1 MMTLPAG
8 ISPIILLAIVSILV
22 VPHGIYLSSPEGVG
36 YGMEGVRWFF
46 TTSSAKVRSLTTLT
60 VAVPFW
66 MSAGAH
72 DLGAVVSFALVIA
85 SCTFDVVTL
94 VAPRYNVCSNSKIP
108 AVLLL
113 VSNGLVS
120 INYVYLYFIYDN
132 PLTFQIYL
140 AVGAIYWGLVG
151 VWNWK
156 GQTQEVQEE
165 NTYTDISGDMA

>member
-46 TTSSAKVRSLTTLT
+46 TTSSAKVRSLATAI

-66 MSAGAH
+66 IWAVYKVVSAGAH
-72 DLGAVVSFALVIA
+72 DLGAVSFALVIA
-85 SCTFDVVTL
+85 SCTFVG
-94 VAPRYNVCSNSKIP
+94 CSDSPTSKIP
-108 AVLLL
+108 AILLL

-120 INYVYLYFIYDN
+120 INYVYPYFIYDI

-140 AVGAIYWGLVG
+140 AVGAIYWALVG